1 MDGGVWIKA
10 TWQINA
16 WVYDEI
22 RSTASGAD
30 NVSFIRHKNSFAL
43 VWKWEAVLQQS
54 HILEYQNDV
63 ASFTPTSNTFGVRYQ
78 WVGYHGIRMNIQR
91 GDVGSVKPFD
101 RSCGSLTRMLT
112 HKSIPKTSFYE
123 VSTTFYIPSKHE
135 RRSHQLKKSTTN
147 TLINI
152 FSN

>member
-16 WVYDEI
+16 WVYVEI

-43 VWKWEAVLQQS
+43 VWKWEAVLQQRL
-54 HILEYQNDV
+54 ILEYQNDV

-78 WVGYHGIRMNIQR
+78 
-91 GDVGSVKPFD
+91 
-101 RSCGSLTRMLT
+101 
-112 HKSIPKTSFYE
+112 
-123 VSTTFYIPSKHE
+123 
-135 RRSHQLKKSTTN
+135 
-147 TLINI
+147 
-152 FSN
+152 